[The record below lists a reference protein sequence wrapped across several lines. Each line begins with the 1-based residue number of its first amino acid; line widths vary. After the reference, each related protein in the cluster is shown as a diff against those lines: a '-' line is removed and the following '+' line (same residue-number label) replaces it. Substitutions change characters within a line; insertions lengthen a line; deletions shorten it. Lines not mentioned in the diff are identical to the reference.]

1 MKTHNC
7 ALSNTCNSKSNYY
20 IWYIW
25 HLFQSLEPFISVI
38 SNDYG
43 SIMAASSWE
52 RDAIQPGAFWET
64 SPPDSGG
71 QCNLK
76 CHARWRTFYRNP
88 NFLANHS
95 GFYKFYYIM
104 IVLVFLWGIWWVMR
118 VQTLPRS
125 WDSLI
130 LMRTGRAIYSVYKYI
145 GKYM

>member
-1 MKTHNC
+1 MWSEPALHLLITKLPMKTHNC

-64 SPPDSGG
+64 SPTVSVG

-76 CHARWRTFYRNP
+76 CHARCRIFHRNP

-95 GFYKFYYIM
+95 GFTISFLH
-104 IVLVFLWGIWWVMR
+104 LVCSLFSCGEFD
-118 VQTLPRS
+118 RS
-125 WDSLI
+125 STRRRDLDLEIAWF
-130 LMRTGRAIYSVYKYI
+130 
-145 GKYM
+145 